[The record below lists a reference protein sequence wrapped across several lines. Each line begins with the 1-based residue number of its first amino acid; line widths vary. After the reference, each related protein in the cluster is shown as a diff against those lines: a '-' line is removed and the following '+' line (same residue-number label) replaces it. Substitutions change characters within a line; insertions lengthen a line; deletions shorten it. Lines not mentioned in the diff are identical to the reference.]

1 MWIALLDK
9 QIFRL
14 IGKSTN
20 LAAMAYR
27 IRQGRP
33 FNKPRDGL
41 SYTGSFLYLL
51 DYLNEEVRSFFPSND
66 RDPLTC
72 IKSTLQDYEPNP
84 VIASALDTLFILHAD
99 HELNCSTATV
109 LQVGSSLADPYSAV
123 AAGITALYVSFP
135 ISFGADPP

>member
-1 MWIALLDK
+1 MSILAASFAALGSFAPEANPSLSGADIFTKGDPTSLALLDK

-51 DYLNEEVRSFFPSND
+51 DYLNEEVRSFMTF
-66 RDPLTC
+66 
-72 IKSTLQDYEPNP
+72 
-84 VIASALDTLFILHAD
+84 
-99 HELNCSTATV
+99 V
-109 LQVGSSLADPYSAV
+109 LIQA
-123 AAGITALYVSFP
+123 SFP
-135 ISFGADPP
+135 NHSSHDGRITNQIQ